1 MNQHLFHYLDVFYAT
16 TDKLVW
22 LVQIPRNIK
31 YLHKKAKDVTE
42 MTAET
47 VKTSNK
53 LTDSPKYF
61 KWNYWN
67 NFIPSFNTEIAIYSS

>member
-16 TDKLVW
+16 ADELVW

-42 MTAET
+42 MAVKT
-47 VKTSNK
+47 VKASNK
-53 LTDSPKYF
+53 LTDSLKCF
-61 KWNYWN
+61 KWNY
-67 NFIPSFNTEIAIYSS
+67 